1 MVRERFYVC
10 RAMIDGDEPMRWLV
24 RKGEEPYGE
33 YLTENAAL
41 LDAVEAAQDAGSR
54 GREAEVMV
62 EDSEGRT
69 RLAWISPES
78 ALAGMTAP
86 FAGNVLTTS

>member
-41 LDAVEAAQDAGSR
+41 LDAVEAAQDAG
-54 GREAEVMV
+54 
-62 EDSEGRT
+62 
-69 RLAWISPES
+69 
-78 ALAGMTAP
+78 
-86 FAGNVLTTS
+86 